1 MKLTEIMTQM
11 GLIDIYRTFHP
22 TAKEYTF
29 FSAHC
34 GTFSK
39 TDHILGHKVSLN
51 RYKKIEISPCILL
64 DNHALKLDFNDN
76 RNNRNLINLQ
86 KLNNSLLNDHWVREE
101 VKKLK
106 IFQNSMK
113 MKAPKLM
120 RHNESTAKR
129 KAHSFEC
136 LHKEI
141 RKISY

>member
-1 MKLTEIMTQM
+1 VGNFNTQLSPIDRSLRQKLNRRMMKLTEIMTQM

-64 DNHALKLDFNDN
+64 DHHALKLDFNDN
-76 RNNRNLINLQ
+76 RNNRKLINL
-86 KLNNSLLNDHWVREE
+86 
-101 VKKLK
+101 
-106 IFQNSMK
+106 
-113 MKAPKLM
+113 
-120 RHNESTAKR
+120 
-129 KAHSFEC
+129 
-136 LHKEI
+136 
-141 RKISY
+141 